1 MMTADQ
7 GLEEAREAFA
17 HRDWVTARE
26 MFLAARELSTDD
38 VADLASACWWLGLA
52 DENVS
57 ANEEVHRRSLH
68 DGAPARAALAAVE
81 IGFCEMLR
89 GHEDIGAGWFA
100 RARRLL
106 DDAPEAPERGFLL
119 VIDAYVAVDSGD
131 LASAED
137 LATRVLEL
145 GDRHENTTLQALG
158 LFLCG
163 SLAIRRGD
171 HAVGLRLLDEA
182 MLPVRAGDVQ
192 PEWAGNLYCSM
203 MQLCYEFGDLPRA
216 QWWTTVTE
224 QWCHGYAPA
233 VIFSG
238 ICRVHR
244 VQLFQVQGEWD
255 RAEEEARRAAADLR
269 DLDIVVAAEAH
280 YRLGEVCRL
289 RGDLAAAES
298 AYRSAHALG
307 RDPAPGLALLH
318 LRRGHVRVAA
328 SALDAAL
335 AAAGT
340 PPGRAPLL
348 AARTEVAL
356 ADKEPRVAA
365 RCTDE
370 LGRLAEEHASPGW
383 RAEARRWQG
392 AVLLARG
399 KPADAVPALREACG
413 LWQRIGA
420 PYEVARIRLDL
431 AEALD
436 ALGDLDTADWE
447 RDGAAVLLE
456 RLGARRD
463 LDRLHA
469 HSRGRRAAGE
479 LSVREL
485 EVVAAIADGI
495 SNREAAGRLQISE
508 RTVARHLA
516 NVYAKTGVSS
526 RTAAVAWARERG
538 LL

>member
-1 MMTADQ
+1 MMTEDH

-26 MFLAARELSTDD
+26 MFLAAGELSTDD
-38 VADLASACWWLGLA
+38 EADLASACWWLGLA
-52 DENVS
+52 DENIS
-57 ANEEVHRRSLH
+57 ANEEVHRRSLR
-68 DGAPARAALAAVE
+68 DGAPARAAMAAVE

-89 GHEDIGAGWFA
+89 GSEDVGAGWLA

-106 DDAPEAPERGFLL
+106 DDLPEAPEWGYLL
-119 VIDAYVAVDSGD
+119 VIDAYGSMDSGD
-131 LASAED
+131 LDSAEEF
-137 LATRVLEL
+137 ATRVLEL
-145 GDRHENTTLQALG
+145 GDRHENATLQALG
-158 LFLCG
+158 LFLRG

-171 HAVGLRLLDEA
+171 VVMGLRLLDEA

-216 QWWTTVTE
+216 QTWTTLTE
-224 QWCHGYAPA
+224 QWCRGYAPA
-233 VIFSG
+233 VIFTG

-255 RAEEEARRAAADLR
+255 RAEEEARRAAADLV
-269 DLDIVVAAEAH
+269 DLDVMVAAEAH

-289 RGDLAAAES
+289 RGDLEAAES
-298 AYRSAHALG
+298 EYRSAQALG

-318 LRRGHVRVAA
+318 LCRGHARVAA

-348 AARTEVAL
+348 AARAEVAL
-356 ADKEPRVAA
+356 AGSEPRVAA

-370 LGRLAEEHASPGW
+370 LGRIAEEHASPGW

-392 AVLLARG
+392 AVLVARG
-399 KPADAVPALREACG
+399 EHADAVPVLRGACG

-431 AEALD
+431 AAALD
-436 ALGDLDTADWE
+436 ALGDLDTAERE
-447 RDGAAVLLE
+447 RDEAAALLE

-463 LDRLHA
+463 LDRLRA
-469 HSRGRRAAGE
+469 HWRGRRAAGE

-485 EVVAAIADGI
+485 EVVVAIADGI

-516 NVYAKTGVSS
+516 NVYHKTGVSS
-526 RTAAVAWARERG
+526 RTAAVAWARDRG

>member
-1 MMTADQ
+1 MTEDH
-7 GLEEAREAFA
+7 GLETARAAFA
-17 HRDWVTARE
+17 QRDWATARAR
-26 MFLAARELSTDD
+26 FLAARELATDD

-52 DENVS
+52 DENIS
-57 ANEEVHRRSLH
+57 ANEEVHRRSLRA
-68 DGAPARAALAAVE
+68 GAPRRAAMAAVE

-89 GHEDIGAGWFA
+89 GREEVGAGWLA

-106 DDAPEAPERGFLL
+106 DDLPEAPERGYLL

-131 LASAED
+131 LDAAEE
-137 LATRVLEL
+137 LATRVLGL
-145 GDRHENTTLQALG
+145 GDRHEDATLQALG
-158 LFLCG
+158 LFHCG
-163 SLAIRRGD
+163 ALAVRRGD
-171 HAVGLRLLDEA
+171 VAVGLRLLDEA

-203 MQLCYEFGDLPRA
+203 MQLCHEFGDLPRA
-216 QWWTTVTE
+216 RGWTELTE
-224 QWCHGYAPA
+224 EWCRGYAPA
-233 VIFSG
+233 AIFTG

-244 VQLFQVQGEWD
+244 VQLWQVEGEWD
-255 RAEEEARRAAADLR
+255 RAEQEARRAAADLA
-269 DLDIVVAAEAH
+269 DLDVVVAAEAH

-289 RGDLAAAES
+289 RGDLDAAEA
-298 AYRSAHALG
+298 AYDRAHALG

-318 LRRGHVRVAA
+318 LCRGHVRVAS

-340 PPGRAPLL
+340 PPCRVPLL
-348 AARTEVAL
+348 AARAEVAL
-356 ADKEPRVAA
+356 AGREPRVAA

-383 RAEARRWQG
+383 RAEARQWRG
-392 AVLLARG
+392 AVLVARR
-399 KPADAVPALREACG
+399 KHADAVPVLRQACR

-431 AEALD
+431 ATALD
-436 ALGDLDTADWE
+436 ALGDPDTAERE
-447 RDGAAVLLE
+447 RDEAAGLLE
-456 RLGARRD
+456 GLGARRD
-463 LDRLHA
+463 LDRLRA
-469 HSRGRRAAGE
+469 RSRGRRAAGE
-479 LSVREL
+479 LSAREV
-485 EVVAAIADGI
+485 EVVAAIADGT
-495 SNREAAGRLQISE
+495 SNREAAARLQISA

-516 NVYAKTGVSS
+516 NVYDKTGVSS